1 VVIKA
6 RTLAS
11 GRSGRIGSK
20 IGDWRRQRETA
31 LIALSLTILLASVP
45 ALSAQMPAGPN
56 VVSGDQNTSLP
67 ELIDG
72 PIVCSHASSEF
83 LVGYDSEVAMN
94 AAPQANVVDTM
105 DSILV
110 QYVV

>member
-1 VVIKA
+1 MG
-6 RTLAS
+6 S
-11 GRSGRIGSK
+11 NIG
-20 IGDWRRQRETA
+20 GWRRQRETA
-31 LIALSLTILLASVP
+31 LIASSLTILLASVP

-72 PIVCSHASSEF
+72 PIVCSHAPGEF